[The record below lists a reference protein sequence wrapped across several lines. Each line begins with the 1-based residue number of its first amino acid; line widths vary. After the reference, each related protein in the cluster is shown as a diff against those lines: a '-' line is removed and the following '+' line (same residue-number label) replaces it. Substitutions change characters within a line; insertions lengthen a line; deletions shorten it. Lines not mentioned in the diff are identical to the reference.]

1 VVVAVEEEQEEVA
14 EVAVAVAGLLV
25 LPEPGCKGS
34 ELMLS
39 NEA

>member
-1 VVVAVEEEQEEVA
+1 VEVAEVVEEEQQEE
-14 EVAVAVAGLLV
+14 VAGLLV
-25 LPEPGCKGS
+25 LPEPGWKGS